1 MKIKIGDCFPEVT
14 LFFLNDGKPEKVK
27 SSKLFNNKNI
37 VLVSVPGAFTPTC
50 SNDHLPGY
58 IKNIEKIKN
67 KGIDEIYFVSVNDP
81 FVMDAW
87 IKSYPNNK
95 IKYVADSNSD
105 LLNSTGLEIDLEII
119 GLGKRL
125 SRFALVLENGLIKL
139 ILNEDGGNLEKS
151 TAENLLD
158 NL

>member
-67 KGIDEIYFVSVNDP
+67 KGIDEILAP
-81 FVMDAW
+81 L
-87 IKSYPNNK
+87 PNFFKTTLRKNGFENNL
-95 IKYVADSNSD
+95 INY
-105 LLNSTGLEIDLEII
+105 DLEFENLENFKLINKW
-119 GLGKRL
+119 LKL
-125 SRFALVLENGLIKL
+125 SRLKTIGIPEMGRNISVGLKY
-139 ILNEDGGNLEKS
+139 NF
-151 TAENLLD
+151 
-158 NL
+158 

>member
-1 MKIKIGDCFPEVT
+1 
-14 LFFLNDGKPEKVK
+14 
-27 SSKLFNNKNI
+27 
-37 VLVSVPGAFTPTC
+37 
-50 SNDHLPGY
+50 
-58 IKNIEKIKN
+58 
-67 KGIDEIYFVSVNDP
+67 
-81 FVMDAW
+81 MDAW

-139 ILNEDGGNLEKS
+139 ILNEDGGTGKS
-151 TAENLLD
+151 T
-158 NL
+158 